1 MSSFSSWAELALWF
15 SVRAMNFAGTPVGL
29 PTVSFDPRDL
39 YLGKSRRKAGVV
51 RQAEHEGKNAQDC
64 QVFLPR
70 PLGPHSMSSRKTCKV
85 WMFVHVSDNQRP
97 FGPPIHAKKKNQGPF
112 GPPIHAKKIHNIQFH
127 FVSLHFLAYRYL

>member
-15 SVRAMNFAGTPVGL
+15 SVRAMVFAGTPVGL

-97 FGPPIHAKKKNQGPF
+97 FGPPIHAKKKNRGPL
-112 GPPIHAKKIHNIQFH
+112 GRLYTQKKSTIYSFILF
-127 FVSLHFLAYRYL
+127 LCIFLAYRYL